1 MLTESQRHRH
11 VDFAKSDGP
20 WLGKEDFVEDDLIHS
35 FENFDA

>member
-20 WLGKEDFVEDDLIHS
+20 WLGKEDFVEDDWSSI
-35 FENFDA
+35 ENFDA